1 MISSPCAKCH
11 KKNISKELCADD
23 CQLLHAVQEYQVSL
37 EESFVFHAIDYAET
51 GRFVLHSN
59 EFI

>member
-37 EESFVFHAIDYAET
+37 EESFVLHAIDYAET
-51 GRFVLHSN
+51 GRFVINSS
-59 EFI
+59 EYI